1 MPVSRVRQT
10 RLQEL
15 SRKARWNTIRKRA
28 AIITG
33 TMTEKAMTVD
43 IIMEKDLIVD
53 IRRGMKAVAA
63 ITEKTMRVGI
73 IMAKGMVAGI
83 KRVTRAAAA
92 ITASEQP

>member
-43 IIMEKDLIVD
+43 IITEKDMSVDIIMEKDIIAGTRKVT
-53 IRRGMKAVAA
+53 KAVA
-63 ITEKTMRVGI
+63 V
-73 IMAKGMVAGI
+73 IMASKQ
-83 KRVTRAAAA
+83 
-92 ITASEQP
+92 S